1 MHCGITSATEIGGDL
16 YDIITRKNNPDQTLF
31 YIGDVTGHG
40 LIAGIMMAICN
51 SLTYILAQNAE
62 NSIKDILIKLNETLF
77 HKLPKKVFITFLL
90 LEYNARSGA
99 LSYAGAGHDNF
110 LVYRKDA
117 DTVEE
122 IKTGGSAI
130 GMFQNITNDV
140 KVNDLPLGTGDVVLM
155 YTDGIPEAR
164 NKDGEFYGMERFRE
178 SFKSNAHRSV
188 QAMYEGILKDLH
200 DFIA

>member
-1 MHCGITSATEIGGDL
+1 M
-16 YDIITRKNNPDQTLF
+16 
-31 YIGDVTGHG
+31 
-40 LIAGIMMAICN
+40 
-51 SLTYILAQNAE
+51 
-62 NSIKDILIKLNETLF
+62 
-77 HKLPKKVFITFLL
+77 
-90 LEYNARSGA
+90 
-99 LSYAGAGHDNF
+99 
-110 LVYRKDA
+110 
-117 DTVEE
+117 VEE